1 MASRKKST
9 KTEEIVNEIENQKVI
24 SVDETKNE
32 EISSENQE
40 KIAENTENNTEQA
53 KNDTEQAKKTE
64 KIEKISEKS
73 SKNTKKSQK
82 TQKTEEKKPK
92 YPIGSIVF
100 VSKDAEADL
109 NGFKLFPPYKKS
121 TYTVEAYNPISD
133 VYSLRRLNLSLKLKE
148 ADIVAPNE
156 RAHDPVNRRQF

>member
-9 KTEEIVNEIENQKVI
+9 KSEEIVAKTEVPVE
-24 SVDETKNE
+24 ETATEVATAGLAATVVPEKE
-32 EISSENQE
+32 ETTVNVEE
-40 KIAENTENNTEQA
+40 KP
-53 KNDTEQAKKTE
+53 KKT
-64 KIEKISEKS
+64 
-73 SKNTKKSQK
+73 TKKSQK
-82 TQKTEEKKPK
+82 SEKSEEKKPK

-148 ADIVAPNE
+148 ADIVAPSE

>member
-9 KTEEIVNEIENQKVI
+9 KSEEIVTKIETPVE
-24 SVDETKNE
+24 ETATEVVTAGLAATVEPKKE
-32 EISSENQE
+32 ETEE
-40 KIAENTENNTEQA
+40 KP
-53 KNDTEQAKKTE
+53 KKTQ
-64 KIEKISEKS
+64 
-73 SKNTKKSQK
+73 KSQK
-82 TQKTEEKKPK
+82 TQKVEEKKPK

-109 NGFKLFPPYKKS
+109 SGFKLFPPYKKS

-148 ADIVAPNE
+148 ADIVSPSE

>member
-9 KTEEIVNEIENQKVI
+9 KSEEIVAKTEVPVEETATDEIVSEVRPEKE
-24 SVDETKNE
+24 ETTVNIE
-32 EISSENQE
+32 E
-40 KIAENTENNTEQA
+40 KP
-53 KNDTEQAKKTE
+53 KKTQ
-64 KIEKISEKS
+64 
-73 SKNTKKSQK
+73 KSQK
-82 TQKTEEKKPK
+82 TQKVEEKSPK

-148 ADIVAPNE
+148 ADIVAPSE
-156 RAHDPVNRRQF
+156 RAHDPLNRRQF